1 MKNYKYENGVFVI
14 KNFDRQKP
22 FSSFLPGIAGEKGIP
37 IWSFY
42 CNRGQGL
49 GSFGIENKNSPILE
63 FFPANTSY
71 QYISTYGF
79 RSFVKIDGN
88 VYEPFAVTSDREIE
102 RNMYV
107 DYSQFKIEEINKTL
121 GLKYMVTYFV
131 VPNENFGALGRLVEI
146 ENISGKELNFE
157 VLDGQSTLFP
167 VGVTNTIY
175 KEMSNLMRSWMDVYN
190 LENNIPFFTLRASTN
205 DSSEISGVESGN
217 FVISVDSEGNLL
229 KPIIDAGVVFGYDT
243 SLKYP
248 LGFEEKDLDELLK
261 VEQVTVNKVPCA
273 FATAKVTLK
282 ASEIYNI
289 NTIIGQTDDF
299 ESLKGYQASIC
310 KKGYLAEK
318 MEESKVVINTILE
331 NVTTKSSSEV
341 FDNYVKQCYLDNLLR
356 GGYPIVFGEGES
368 KKVHYLYS
376 RKHGDPERDYNFFNI
391 SPEFYSQ
398 GNGNFR
404 DVNQNRRN
412 DILLNPEVGTVN
424 LEMFYSLIQL
434 DGYNPLEVKGYTY
447 KTKVN
452 AINSLKEKYTFIDNE
467 LENIISNDFT
477 VGRVSR
483 KLSKLGVTEVDESKF
498 LNDLLENHSEQN
510 LEAKFGEGYWSDHF
524 SYNQDLLDNYLLIY
538 PDKEKDLLYGSK
550 LYRTYESAEIVLPRK
565 DKYTITKQGQV
576 RQYNALKLDYERVEK
591 LGLDVHGTNWLKD
604 KKGDVYYTT
613 LYNKLLLLAATKFL
627 HLDPSGLG
635 IEMEANKPGWN
646 DAMNGLPGLIGS
658 GVSETIELGRI
669 IKYLKEVTSK
679 YKVDVKVLS
688 ELKVVLD
695 EISKVLSIEDSFELW
710 KKYNLIKETYR
721 ENIRLGITCEEVEVS
736 SEFVTEILEGM
747 LAKVEKA
754 LKTAKEIGNGIIPT
768 FLCHEARAFEK
779 TENGVEVS
787 EFELK
792 LLPNFLEA
800 PARYLK
806 VEKDKEVLQSLY
818 KKIKATDI
826 YDTELGM
833 YKTSGSLNDWGIE
846 IGRIRAFTPGWQER
860 ESVFLHMTYK
870 YMLGLIKAGLYEE
883 FFEEIKTNFVC
894 FRDPEQYSRN
904 IIENSS
910 FIVTSV
916 NPDKEI
922 RGQGLVA
929 RLSGSTSEMLSI
941 WNMMM
946 VGKEWFSL
954 GDELTLKLSPIIPK
968 WMFVDNKLSFRLFS
982 NIEVTYINESGKDTF
997 DENVSVYKY
1006 VVDGVEVNSDVLTG
1020 ELAENVRSNKVKEI
1034 IGYLK

>member
-1 MKNYKYENGVFVI
+1 MKNYKFENDVFII
-14 KNFDRQKP
+14 KNYDKQKP

-49 GSFGIENKNSPILE
+49 GSFGLENKNKPILE

-79 RSFVKIDGN
+79 RSFVKIDGS
-88 VYEPFAVTSDREIE
+88 VYEHFAVTTEKNIE

-107 DYSQFKIEEINKTL
+107 EYSQFKIEEINKNL
-121 GLKYMVTYFV
+121 GLKYTVSYFV

-146 ENISGKELNFE
+146 QNIGDKELNFE
-157 VLDGQSTLFP
+157 LLDGQSTLLP
-167 VGVTNTIY
+167 VGVTNSTY

-190 LENNIPFFTLRASTN
+190 LENNIPFFTLRASTE
-205 DSSEISGVESGN
+205 DSAEISDVESGN
-217 FVISVDSEGNLL
+217 FFVSVDSEGNLL

-261 VEQVTVNKVPCA
+261 VEQVKVNKVPCA

-282 ASEIYNI
+282 PNEVYNV
-289 NTIIGQTDDF
+289 NSIIGQTDDF
-299 ESLKGYQASIC
+299 ASLKNYAKSIC
-310 KKGYLAEK
+310 TKGYLAKK
-318 MEESKVVINTILE
+318 MEESRTVINSILD
-331 NVTTKSSSEV
+331 NVTTNSSSEV
-341 FDNYVKQCYLDNLLR
+341 FDSYVKQCYLDNLLR
-356 GGYPIVFGEGES
+356 GGHPIVFGEGET

-424 LEMFYSLIQL
+424 LEMFYSLVQL

-447 KTKVN
+447 KAKSN
-452 AINSLKEKYTFIDNE
+452 AVSSLKEKYDFIDKD
-467 LENIISNDFT
+467 LENIIGKDFT
-477 VGRVSR
+477 VGAVSR
-483 KLSKLGVTEVDESKF
+483 KLTNLGVAEDLEQKF
-498 LNDLLENHSEQN
+498 LSELLESYSEQN
-510 LEAKFGEGYWSDHF
+510 IEAKFGEGYWSDHF
-524 SYNQDLLDNYLLIY
+524 VYNQDLLDNYLLIY
-538 PDKEKDLLYGSK
+538 PDKEKDLLFGSK
-550 LYRTYESAEIVLPRK
+550 VYRTYESAEIVLPRK
-565 DKYTITKQGQV
+565 NKYKVTSKGV
-576 RQYNALKLDYERVEK
+576 RQYNALKLDMERVEK
-591 LGLDVHGTNWLKD
+591 LGMEVHGTNWLKD
-604 KKGDVYYTT
+604 CNGEIYVTT
-613 LYNKLLLLAATKFL
+613 LYNKLLLLATTKFL
-627 HLDPSGLG
+627 NLDPSGLG

-669 IKYLKEVTSK
+669 LRYLKNVTTN

-688 ELKVVLD
+688 ELKVVLE
-695 EISKVLSIEDSFELW
+695 EILKVLPKEDSFELW
-710 KKYNLIKETYR
+710 KNYNTIKEAYR
-721 ENIRLGITCEEVEVS
+721 ENIRLGITCQEVELTS
-736 SEFVTEILEGM
+736 KFILEVLDGM
-747 LAKVEKA
+747 IEKVDKA
-754 LKTAKEIGNGIIPT
+754 LKTANELGKGIMPT
-768 FLCHEARAFEK
+768 FLCHEAKVFEE
-779 TENGVEVS
+779 TANGVEVT

-792 LLPNFLEA
+792 LLPYFLEA

-806 VEKDKEVLQSLY
+806 VEKDKEILQNLY
-818 KKIKATDI
+818 KNIKTTDI
-826 YDTELGM
+826 YDKELGM
-833 YKTSGSLNDWGIE
+833 YKTSASLDAWGNE

-860 ESVFLHMTYK
+860 ESIFLHMTYK

-910 FIVTSV
+910 FLVSSV
-916 NPDKEI
+916 NPDKNI

-929 RLSGSTSEMLSI
+929 RLSGSTSELLSI

-946 VGKEWFSL
+946 VGKEWFSNK
-954 GDELTLKLSPIIPK
+954 DELTLKLSPIIPN
-968 WMFVDNKLSFRLFS
+968 WMFSDNKLSFKLFS
-982 NIEVTYINESGKDTF
+982 NIRVTYVNESGKDTF
-997 DENVSVYKY
+997 EPNVSVYKY
-1006 VVDGVEVNSDVLTG
+1006 IVDGAEVNSDVITG
-1020 ELAENVRSNKVKEI
+1020 ELAEKVRSNKVKEI
-1034 IGYLK
+1034 IGYIK